1 MSVKAISYPS
11 CPLNS
16 RKQAFFPAVTAA
28 NRREDELSLLRIQCE
43 TVVFPVSLS
52 SPPSPPPPPV
62 LGYKRLL
69 DAELAAFFLFFFSL
83 SPATVFGI
91 YMTGLSFCCTRLYIL
106 STFCL
111 SSTCSKERDK
121 ESIAIPIPSWNST
134 STNMRSYSE
143 VHSIHVRLTGLYTCL
158 PAYVPT

>member
-1 MSVKAISYPS
+1 MKAISYPS

-69 DAELAAFFLFFFSL
+69 DAELAAFFLFFFFITSNCL
-83 SPATVFGI
+83 WHLYDWIVF
-91 YMTGLSFCCTRLYIL
+91 LLY
-106 STFCL
+106 
-111 SSTCSKERDK
+111 
-121 ESIAIPIPSWNST
+121 
-134 STNMRSYSE
+134 
-143 VHSIHVRLTGLYTCL
+143 
-158 PAYVPT
+158 